1 MTKAILVPGFNGT
14 SRQPLLVKLKRAL
27 KDVGL
32 EATAIT
38 LKARRPTPDL
48 EVELAQLRKA
58 AKGAQVL
65 IGRSFGG
72 RVCARLA
79 VEAPPRALV
88 LLGFPVR
95 PPGKPRPLDEAALRA
110 LRCPTL
116 ILQGS
121 NDALGPLE
129 VLRRVL
135 GGSPWV
141 TLEVIAGAG
150 HAYGKQEAAVIARAA
165 QWVKEVSAAVS

>member
-1 MTKAILVPGFNGT
+1 VTVKAILVPGFNGT
-14 SRQPLLVKLKRAL
+14 ARQPLLVKLKKAL
-27 KDVGL
+27 KEVGI
-32 EATAIT
+32 EAKAIT

-48 EVELAQLRKA
+48 GLEIAQLKKA

-65 IGRSFGG
+65 VGRSFGG

-79 VEAPPRALV
+79 VENPPLAVV

-95 PPGKPRPLDEAALRA
+95 PPGKERPLDEAALQA

-121 NDALGPLE
+121 DDELGTPA
-129 VLRRVL
+129 VLRQVL
-135 GGSPWV
+135 EGNPHV
-141 TLEVIAGAG
+141 TLEVLEGAG
-150 HAYGKQEAAVIARAA
+150 HAYGKHEAAVIARTA
-165 QWVKEVSAAVS
+165 QWLSQRLAHG

>member
-1 MTKAILVPGFNGT
+1 MTKAVLVPGFNGT
-14 SRQPLLVKLKRAL
+14 AKQALLVKLKRAL
-27 KDVGL
+27 KEVGI
-32 EATAIT
+32 EAKAIT

-48 EVELAQLRKA
+48 GLEIAQLRKA

-79 VEAPPRALV
+79 VEDPPSAVV

-95 PPGKPRPLDEAALRA
+95 PPGKPRPLDEEALRA
-110 LRCPTL
+110 LKCPTL

-121 NDALGPLE
+121 DDELGTPE
-129 VLRRVL
+129 VLREVL
-135 GGSPWV
+135 QGNPHV
-141 TLEVIAGAG
+141 TLEVIEGAG
-150 HAYGKQEAAVIARAA
+150 HAFGRHEAAVIARTALWLS
-165 QWVKEVSAAVS
+165 QRPGDG

>member
-1 MTKAILVPGFNGT
+1 VKAVLVPGFNGT
-14 SRQPLLVKLKRAL
+14 ARQPLLVRLARAL
-27 KDVGL
+27 KDVGI

-48 EVELAQLRKA
+48 GLEIAQLKKA

-65 IGRSFGG
+65 VGRSFGG

-79 VEAPPRALV
+79 VEQPVAALV

-95 PPGKPRPLDEAALRA
+95 PPGKPRPLDEAALKA

-121 NDALGPLE
+121 ADEL
-129 VLRRVL
+129 
-135 GGSPWV
+135 GSPQLLRQIAGDNAFV
-141 TLEVIAGAG
+141 TVEEVEGAG
-150 HAYGKQEAAVIARAA
+150 HTYGKHEQAVIARAA
-165 QWVKEVSAAVS
+165 QWLSQRLAHG